1 MHGSDDFVQSILDAG
16 AEVNCELLNG
26 RTPLHVAA
34 EHGNLEAAA
43 CLLRQPHTKRSVKD
57 RFGTT
62 PLLLAAQHGK
72 KNIAEMLAPWNRIS
86 ELSQDE
92 IEAAK
97 QVSRSVLELV
107 TLQDLQSRELKLT
120 VSLRSSQLLL

>member
-1 MHGSDDFVQSILDAG
+1 MHSTSEFVQIMLDAG
-16 AEVNCELLNG
+16 ADVNCELLNG

-34 EHGNLEAAA
+34 EQGNLEAAA
-43 CLLRQPHTKRSVKD
+43 CLLRQSHTKRSVKD

-72 KNIAEMLAPWNRIS
+72 MNIAEMLAPWNRTS

-97 QVSRSVLELV
+97 QVCIFPFVPFAALSDCVIPFETTRRCHADS
-107 TLQDLQSRELKLT
+107 
-120 VSLRSSQLLL
+120 